1 MDIDT
6 WENSMVVQCVAQ
18 FVALL
23 QVATMKYQKM
33 HDKFYD
39 TLICR
44 SKNPN
49 QI

>member
-1 MDIDT
+1 MCCT
-6 WENSMVVQCVAQ
+6 MWPAQ
-18 FVALL
+18 LAALL
-23 QVATMKYQKM
+23 QVEHMKYQKIALY
-33 HDKFYD
+33 KFYD